1 MVETQTDRDGSQ
13 IVLRPN
19 RSASWQSN
27 RRILAAIAGLNLVFA
42 SGFLAIGA
50 WMILPFMGLELFLLW
65 VLLRRVFGKLQ
76 IQQVIH
82 INEQQLR
89 IESGYFCAEQQWQW
103 PQQHSGILVLEHQH
117 PWAPLEISLCCRAKT
132 VRVGA
137 FLNREDSV
145 ELLSALKRLGLR
157 VQQHSRPDTLAM

>member
-1 MVETQTDRDGSQ
+1 MVETQTNRDGSQ

-82 INEQQLR
+82 INEQ
-89 IESGYFCAEQQWQW
+89 
-103 PQQHSGILVLEHQH
+103 
-117 PWAPLEISLCCRAKT
+117 
-132 VRVGA
+132 
-137 FLNREDSV
+137 
-145 ELLSALKRLGLR
+145 
-157 VQQHSRPDTLAM
+157 

>member
-1 MVETQTDRDGSQ
+1 MVETQTNRDGSQ

-89 IESGYFCAEQQWQW
+89 IESGYFCAEQQCQW
-103 PQQHSGILVLEHQH
+103 PQQHSGILVLEHHH

-145 ELLSALKRLGLR
+145 ELLAALKRLGLR
-157 VQQHSRPDTLAM
+157 VQQYSRPETLAM